1 MEQSHDSL
9 LEVPSLV
16 CVCVIFSFTGV
27 WNLNLKNH
35 HKWVSSQQMEK
46 ETLHEDLATDGVSM
60 KAGGDS
66 LGNRI
71 LYGVTV
77 NKIRRLTVI
86 SP

>member
-1 MEQSHDSL
+1 
-9 LEVPSLV
+9 
-16 CVCVIFSFTGV
+16 
-27 WNLNLKNH
+27 
-35 HKWVSSQQMEK
+35 MEK
-46 ETLHEDLATDGVSM
+46 ETLHEDLATGGVSM

>member
-1 MEQSHDSL
+1 
-9 LEVPSLV
+9 
-16 CVCVIFSFTGV
+16 
-27 WNLNLKNH
+27 
-35 HKWVSSQQMEK
+35 MEK

>member
-1 MEQSHDSL
+1 M
-9 LEVPSLV
+9 
-16 CVCVIFSFTGV
+16 CVIFSFTRV

-77 NKIRRLTVI
+77 NTHKHTHPTPEILKTI
-86 SP
+86 SLYSVFS